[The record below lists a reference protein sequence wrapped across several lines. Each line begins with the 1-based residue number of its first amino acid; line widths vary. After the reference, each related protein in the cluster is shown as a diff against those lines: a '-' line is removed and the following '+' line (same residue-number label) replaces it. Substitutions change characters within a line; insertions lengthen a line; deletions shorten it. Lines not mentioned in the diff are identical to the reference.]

1 MSRLFALS
9 CMLGALLY
17 AGAAQAMEP
26 FADAAYDPPM
36 AKAASEA
43 PSDSIDPALLTG
55 YLAQMDRFHVF
66 DLFAGQTEA
75 LKAMYPPEKGRPLK
89 GGEEVPLDLDADTFF
104 GTPIR
109 DADGGWVF
117 LGSVQSIDAEG
128 VRLQVDLSSLDPDSE
143 VWIVDPAIPRAYG
156 PYKAADYAGD
166 AYWLATVFHDES
178 VLMVRSLDDDL
189 PRLRVAAYSHLFLS
203 LKAVALS
210 CNISVACSNSAVRT
224 AASGTAILA
233 IGGTGFCSGTLINNP
248 KTTANEP
255 FLITANHCICS
266 RSDARNTEAYW
277 DFRESSCGALDAGA
291 YSSHPRSIGTKLLA
305 SNSCFDATLIQLD
318 SVPGGSYGRVYAG
331 WDTRTPVVNEY
342 VRCIHYPRGTY
353 NRASYG
359 RIQLV
364 DNGGDSFGYQHQNKV
379 VWDEGV
385 TEGGSSGSCLL
396 FNDNMRLLG
405 TLSNGT
411 THTCGTDRSNNIDYF
426 SSFRHFYEDIKQYID
441 SATPST
447 AEGSNACDSCGGGL
461 CPAKALLED
470 YPDLLNSLRAFRDKV
485 MLRYAATAPLV
496 EAYYAAAPRMLDAVN
511 TSEEARGLFLAVAL
525 PVANVAGKML

>member
-9 CMLGALLY
+9 CMLWALLY
-17 AGAAQAMEP
+17 AGTTQAVAP
-26 FADAAYDPPM
+26 FADAAYDPP
-36 AKAASEA
+36 APKTANEA
-43 PSDSIDPALLTG
+43 LTEPIDPAVLDG
-55 YLAQMDRFHVF
+55 YLAQMDRFHVY
-66 DLFAGQTEA
+66 DLFAGQTDA

-89 GGEEVPLDLDADTFF
+89 GGEEVPLDLDAESFF

-109 DADGGWVF
+109 DADRWIF
-117 LGSVQSIDAEG
+117 LGSIQSLDAEG
-128 VRLQVDLSSLDPDSE
+128 IRLQVDLSTLDPDSE
-143 VWIVDPAIPRAYG
+143 VWIVDPVIPRAYG
-156 PYKAADYAGD
+156 PYKAADYPGD
-166 AYWLATVFHDES
+166 AFWLATVFHDES
-178 VLMVRSLDDDL
+178 VLMVRSPQNEL
-189 PRLRVAAYSHLFLS
+189 PNLRVAAYSHLFLS

-210 CNISVACSNSAVRT
+210 CNISVACSNSDVRT

-277 DFRESSCGALDAGA
+277 DFRESSCGALDAGG
-291 YSSHPRSIGTKLLA
+291 YSSHPRSNGTKLLA
-305 SNSCFDATLIQLD
+305 SNSCLDATLIQLD
-318 SVPGGSYGRVYAG
+318 NVPGGSYGRVYAG

-359 RIQLV
+359 RIQIV

-411 THTCGTDRSNNIDYF
+411 SHTCGADRSNNIDYF

-461 CPAKALLED
+461 CPAKALLEN
-470 YPDLLNSLRAFRDKV
+470 YPKLLENLRAFRDKV
-485 MLRYAATAPLV
+485 LLHYAATAPFV
-496 EAYYAAAPRMLDAVN
+496 KAYYAASPIMLEAVRHS
-511 TSEEARGLFLAVAL
+511 TEARGLFLAVAL
-525 PVANVAGKML
+525 PVANLAGEIL